1 MAETIVTL
9 QTFEIIILTVSF
21 IAVVLGLTTT
31 RRHFSILRTLAFV
44 ERFNSETG
52 IKLRT
57 RVDAWL
63 AQPDEAQRLQDFL
76 HDPELRVQVL
86 AFVNQFQEL
95 GAAYRNRLL
104 NRKLT
109 MEMFDFLV
117 PHYWGQL
124 SFLIKHYQQTTG
136 DPNVYRSF
144 RLLAEDV
151 QRRKD
156 T

>member
-1 MAETIVTL
+1 MTETIVTL

-21 IAVVLGLTTT
+21 GAVLLGLITT
-31 RRHFSILRTLAFV
+31 RRHFSILRTLSFV

-57 RVDAWL
+57 RIDTWL
-63 AQPDEAQRLQDFL
+63 EQPDAEQRLQDFL

-86 AFVNQFQEL
+86 AFLNQFQEL

-104 NRKLT
+104 NRKLV

-117 PHYWGQL
+117 PHYWQNL
-124 SFLIKHYQQTTG
+124 CFLIEHYQHTTG
-136 DPNVYRSF
+136 DPHVYRSF
-144 RLLAEDV
+144 RLIAEDIR
-151 QRRKD
+151 RRKAA
-156 T
+156 